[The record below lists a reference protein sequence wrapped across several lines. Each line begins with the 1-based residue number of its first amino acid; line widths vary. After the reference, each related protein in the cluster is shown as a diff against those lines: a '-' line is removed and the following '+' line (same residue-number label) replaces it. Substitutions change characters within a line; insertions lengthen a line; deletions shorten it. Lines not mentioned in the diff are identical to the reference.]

1 MMHRMTL
8 SLPESA
14 AVEQIGSLLYEFLP
28 GSGNANTAFP
38 IAAAKAGVGSFWQGG
53 SKRPA
58 IIELL
63 TLTLERK
70 RSAFC
75 PLLIEVV
82 KQSMTWRRGKGNPL
96 SREEVEQLNALLPG
110 VGFKISELCD
120 PRFLDTLQRAEPAP
134 RPPGAGKPTAA
145 VFGDLRSKLLNVS
158 QLSPQPRGYAFEK
171 FLQELFEAHGLA
183 PRSSFRLVG
192 EQIDGSFELASETY
206 LVEAKWQNGQTGAGD
221 LHAFSGKVGGKAT
234 WTRGL
239 FISQSGFTSDG
250 LEAFG
255 RGNRTAIVCMDGL
268 DLFDALDRQ
277 IAISDVIAR
286 KVRRAAET
294 GNCFLRVRDLM

>member
-1 MMHRMTL
+1 MTL

-63 TLTLERK
+63 TLTLERQ

-110 VGFKISELCD
+110 VGFKIPELCD

-134 RPPGAGKPTAA
+134 RPSGAGKPTAA

-183 PRSSFRLVG
+183 PGLQGWERAGSAAVNVG
-192 EQIDGSFELASETY
+192 ATSGRMRALSLRASWDLT
-206 LVEAKWQNGQTGAGD
+206 ASTGAYPG
-221 LHAFSGKVGGKAT
+221 T
-234 WTRGL
+234 
-239 FISQSGFTSDG
+239 
-250 LEAFG
+250 G
-255 RGNRTAIVCMDGL
+255 RER
-268 DLFDALDRQ
+268 DR
-277 IAISDVIAR
+277 R
-286 KVRRAAET
+286 
-294 GNCFLRVRDLM
+294 F

>member
-1 MMHRMTL
+1 MALTL
-8 SLPESA
+8 SEAA
-14 AVEQIGSLLYEFLP
+14 AVEQIGAILYEFLP

-38 IAAAKAGVGSFWQGG
+38 IAAANVGVGKYWQGG

-58 IIELL
+58 IIQLL
-63 TLTLERK
+63 TLTLQQQ

-75 PLLIEVV
+75 PLLVEVV

-96 SREEVEQLNALLPG
+96 SREEVEALNLILPG
-110 VGFKISELCD
+110 VGFRVPELMGLS
-120 PRFLDTLQRAEPAP
+120 FLDSLPRAESVQNPSEAF
-134 RPPGAGKPTAA
+134 KPSAA
-145 VFGDLRSKLLNVS
+145 NFGTLKSKLLEVS
-158 QLSPQPRGYAFEK
+158 KLAPQPRGYAFEK
-171 FLQELFEAHGLA
+171 FFQELFEVHGLA
-183 PRSSFRLVG
+183 PRSSFRLAG

-206 LVEAKWQNGQTGAGD
+206 LLEAKWQNAQVGAGE
-221 LHAFSGKVGGKAT
+221 LHAFTGKVGGKAT
-234 WTRGL
+234 WARGL

-250 LEAFG
+250 LNAFT

-277 IAISDVIAR
+277 ISISDVIAR

-294 GNCFLRVRDLM
+294 GNCFLRVRELF

>member
-1 MMHRMTL
+1 MALTL
-8 SLPESA
+8 SEA
-14 AVEQIGSLLYEFLP
+14 AAIEQIGTLLYEFLP

-38 IAAAKAGVGSFWQGG
+38 IAAAKVGVASYWPGG

-58 IIELL
+58 IIQLL
-63 TLTLERK
+63 TLTLERQ

-82 KQSMTWRRGKGNPL
+82 RQAMTWRRGKGNPL
-96 SREEVEQLNALLPG
+96 SREEVEELNSLLPG
-110 VGFKISELCD
+110 VGFKIPELLD
-120 PRFLDTLQRAEPAP
+120 PRFLDSLPHAESARSPSATATP
-134 RPPGAGKPTAA
+134 SAA
-145 VFGDLRSKLLNVS
+145 VFGDLKSKLLRVS
-158 QLSPQPRGYAFEK
+158 QLAPQPRGYAFEK

-183 PRSSFRLVG
+183 PRGSFRLAG

-206 LVEAKWQNGQTGAGD
+206 LVEAKWQNGRTGAGE

-234 WTRGL
+234 WARGL

-250 LEAFG
+250 LQAFG

-277 IAISDVIAR
+277 IAVSDVIAR

-294 GNCFLRVRDLM
+294 GNCFLRVRELF

>member
-1 MMHRMTL
+1 MALT
-8 SLPESA
+8 LPEAA
-14 AVEQIGSLLYEFLP
+14 AVEQIGSILYEFLP
-28 GSGNANTAFP
+28 GSGNTNTAFP
-38 IAAAKAGVGSFWQGG
+38 IAAAKAGVAGYWPGG

-58 IIELL
+58 IMQLL
-63 TLTLERK
+63 TLTLEQR

-75 PLLIEVV
+75 PLLVEVV
-82 KQSMTWRRGKGNPL
+82 KQSMIWRRGKGNPL

-110 VGFKISELCD
+110 VGFKIPELAD
-120 PRFLDTLQRAEPAP
+120 VRFLDTLPRSEPA
-134 RPPGAGKPTAA
+134 RSTSQAGAPTAT
-145 VFGDLRSKLLNVS
+145 VFGELKSKLLQVS
-158 QLSPQPRGYAFEK
+158 QLDPHPRGFAFEK
-171 FLQELFEAHGLA
+171 FLQELFAAHGLA
-183 PRSSFRLVG
+183 PRGSFRLVG

-206 LVEAKWQNGQTGAGD
+206 LVEAKWQNGQIGAGE
-221 LHAFSGKVGGKAT
+221 LYAFSGKVGGKAT

-255 RGNRTAIVCMDGL
+255 RGNRTSIVCMDGL
-268 DLFDALDRQ
+268 DLFDALNRQ